1 MRRWLMLIAGVAT
14 LAAATAG
21 AASATV
27 TYDPLTDHG
36 FIGRGDVIA
45 YAGKA
50 ALVAAPLVSFTR
62 QWDVTVS
69 CEWQDGTRQ
78 QATTTLSYFILQEA
92 VPRYAPG
99 KDIITGY
106 ALVRLIVDGVVPLPG
121 WEVGACYAA
130 TGGAD
135 HGSLIG
141 DPTFVSASAF
151 RDALGYSWYI
161 ELPGGGR
168 SWSSVGLPFTTP

>member
-1 MRRWLMLIAGVAT
+1 MRRWLVLIAGVAT
-14 LAAATAG
+14 LAVTTAG

-27 TYDPLTDHG
+27 TYDPLSDHG

-45 YAGKA
+45 NAGKA
-50 ALVAAPLVSFTR
+50 ALVAEPLVSFTR
-62 QWDVTVS
+62 QWDATVS

-78 QATTTLSYFILQEA
+78 QATATLSYFILQQA

-99 KDIITGY
+99 SGAITGY
-106 ALVRLIVDGVVPLPG
+106 SLVRLIVDGMIPLPG
-121 WEVGACYAA
+121 WDVGACYAA

-135 HGSLIG
+135 HGSLVG
-141 DPTFVSASAF
+141 NPTFVSASAF
-151 RDALGYSWYI
+151 RDVLGYSWYV

-168 SWSSVGLPFTTP
+168 SWFSVDLPFTTP